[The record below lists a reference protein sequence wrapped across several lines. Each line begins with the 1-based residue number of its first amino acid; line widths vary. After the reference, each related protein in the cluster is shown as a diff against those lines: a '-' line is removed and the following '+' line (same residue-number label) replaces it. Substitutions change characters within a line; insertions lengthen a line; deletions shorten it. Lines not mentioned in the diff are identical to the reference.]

1 MAIPI
6 AKIILIVGSAI
17 LFIFLAGCCGGNAW
31 LKRDT
36 VDFQRGLW
44 KDCVRDMCSKI
55 ENAVDWVEAVR
66 AFAVLALV
74 ATGGF
79 IALALVVFTVHRKKD
94 LLEFGWSYVF
104 GWIGMTVAA
113 VIAVIGVLAARAGC
127 CLRQPQVKWLLLMH
141 FAKALEILW
150 LVFLRFLPSGHA
162 QCFSKQN

>member
-55 ENAVDWVEAVR
+55 ENAVDWVETVR

-74 ATGGF
+74 ASIICLILSILILATGQGKGYYISFFALLAGGF

-113 VIAVIGVLAARAGC
+113 VIAVIGILAAR
-127 CLRQPQVKWLLLMH
+127 V
-141 FAKALEILW
+141 
-150 LVFLRFLPSGHA
+150 
-162 QCFSKQN
+162 